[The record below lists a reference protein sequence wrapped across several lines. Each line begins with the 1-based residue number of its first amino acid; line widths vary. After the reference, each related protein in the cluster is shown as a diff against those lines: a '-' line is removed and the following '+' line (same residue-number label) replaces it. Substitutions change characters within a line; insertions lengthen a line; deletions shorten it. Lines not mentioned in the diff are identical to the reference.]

1 MLKIISLLALVV
13 TLTGC
18 ATPRSLDSD
27 VSTYSQWPADR
38 KPSTYAFERLP
49 SQQVRAEEQQVLEDA
64 ARAAIEAAGF
74 TPAADAAMADVSV
87 QLGARISSGA
97 RWPYDNP
104 IWWQGSLGLTHRRGA
119 FGYSIGFGGPG
130 LGFRWAAPLSYDR
143 EVAVL
148 MRDRPS
154 GQALFEARASNN
166 SNSAAFNSVL
176 PAMFA
181 AALKDFPSGGVN
193 PRRVTVDIAK
203 PAAPGASG
211 ASSAP

>member
-1 MLKIISLLALVV
+1 MLKTIALLALAL
-13 TLTGC
+13 TLAGC
-18 ATPRSLDSD
+18 ATPRSLDND
-27 VSTYSQWPADR
+27 VSTYSQWPAER

-49 SQQVRAEEQQVLEDA
+49 SQQARAEEQQTLEDA
-64 ARAAIEAAGF
+64 ARGPLETAGF
-74 TPAADAAMADVSV
+74 TPAADAASADVNV

-97 RWPYDNP
+97 RWPYESP
-104 IWWQGSLGLTHRRGA
+104 IWWQGGLYHRRGA

-130 LGFRWAAPLSYDR
+130 LGFRWAEPLSYDR

-148 MRDRPS
+148 LRDRQS
-154 GQALFEARASNN
+154 GQAVFEARASNN
-166 SNSAAFNSVL
+166 SNSASFNSVL

-203 PAAPGASG
+203 P
-211 ASSAP
+211 

>member
-1 MLKIISLLALVV
+1 MLKIISLSTLALAL

-27 VSTYSQWPADR
+27 VSTYSQWPAER
-38 KPSTYAFERLP
+38 KPSTYTFERLP
-49 SQQVRAEEQQVLEDA
+49 SQQARGEEQQTLENA
-64 ARAAIEAAGF
+64 ARGPLEAAGF
-74 TPAADAAMADVSV
+74 TPAVDAAAADVSV

-97 RWPYDNP
+97 RWPYESP
-104 IWWQGSLGLTHRRGA
+104 IWWQGGLFHRRGA
-119 FGYSIGFGGPG
+119 FGYSIGFGGP
-130 LGFRWAAPLSYDR
+130 LFGFRWAEPASYDR

-148 MRDRPS
+148 VRDRQS
-154 GQALFEARASNN
+154 GQAVFEARASNN
-166 SNSAAFNSVL
+166 SNSASFNSVM

-193 PRRVTVDIAK
+193 PRRVTVEIAQ

-211 ASSAP
+211 AKSAP